1 MLLDLRF
8 PMGLLFVALGALLAG
23 YGLFGDQA
31 VYAASLGINVNLWT
45 GLGLLLFGA
54 LMLAGRM
61 EGDGGGKKP
70 EVRRAHYR
78 LSEARRAHP
87 GAP

>member
-8 PMGLLFVALGALLAG
+8 PMGLLFVALGALLVG

-45 GLGLLLFGA
+45 GLGILLFGA
-54 LMLAGRM
+54 LMLAGGWRAM
-61 EGDGGGKKP
+61 KRQKTED
-70 EVRRAHYR
+70 RRAH
-78 LSEARRAHP
+78 
-87 GAP
+87 

>member
-8 PMGLLFVALGALLAG
+8 PMGLLFVALGALLTG

-45 GLGLLLFGA
+45 GLGILLFGA
-54 LMLAGRM
+54 LMLAGGWRAM
-61 EGDGGGKKP
+61 KRQKTEGTTDARQKP
-70 EVRRAHYR
+70 
-78 LSEARRAHP
+78 EARRAH
-87 GAP
+87 